1 MPGQHRAGEVVE
13 ASRASFA
20 PIPLSVNL
28 ALSKPSRTTV
38 LLPHAGQ
45 WTPSGQR
52 CWRTRAKHL
61 ASSISAERL
70 TRSDTAILEGPH
82 AGWPARAVLAD
93 YYRGPAGRLP
103 RPPPTTPEPNK
114 SRQLL
119 PRLGRTDAGPPA
131 PDGALPRH
139 STSLSCRLHAGGVRH
154 DQRQE
159 RPAPDRSR
167 SVAVEQ

>member
-28 ALSKPSRTTV
+28 ALSKPSRTSV

-70 TRSDTAILEGPH
+70 TRSGTAIFEGPH

-93 YYRGPAGRLP
+93 YHRGPAGTLP

-114 SRQLL
+114 SHGDMRAVATFSRHQDLRNL
-119 PRLGRTDAGPPA
+119 SRYADNPYSLADKIARL
-131 PDGALPRH
+131 
-139 STSLSCRLHAGGVRH
+139 
-154 DQRQE
+154 
-159 RPAPDRSR
+159 
-167 SVAVEQ
+167 VAEE